1 MKTDRG
7 RQVIGMEDGRRA
19 LSPGEKGDGN
29 PYYERAL
36 GREKEMTPEERAEE
50 EAWWAQVSKKFTVR
64 GKDEQGG

>member
-7 RQVIGMEDGRRA
+7 RQVIGMEDGR
-19 LSPGEKGDGN
+19 
-29 PYYERAL
+29 RAL

-64 GKDEQGG
+64 GKDKQGG

>member
-1 MKTDRG
+1 MAL
-7 RQVIGMEDGRRA
+7 RQ
-19 LSPGEKGDGN
+19 GEKGDGN